1 MPPTHRDKR
10 SISLSRVRRVCWSCT
25 AMIIWSS
32 HFLSINITSLYVSLS
47 FPQPLSPTTHN
58 FRHTLPTSTTT
69 LSSLSSFT
77 PSPRPCFSLP
87 TSPFSFHCGL
97 LGSAAAVAMET
108 GFFPHVNDCATVG
121 RGSLSTTTTAASGPN
136 LRWHGQYHTH
146 THTVCQH
153 RHARWQKLTRG
164 YWEKCAHISACTQ
177 THTEPSG
184 PTPQHPPTTAHTLIH
199 IIQSHVPTRGTYSA
213 ILHAPLMNA
222 RAHAHTSSS
231 LNIQYQSFSPEFCI

>member
-10 SISLSRVRRVCWSCT
+10 SISLSRVRRVCWSCA

-58 FRHTLPTSTTT
+58 FRHTLPTSTT
-69 LSSLSSFT
+69 LSSLS
-77 PSPRPCFSLP
+77 PCSPRPCFSLP

-146 THTVCQH
+146 THTQCVSTGMHVGKNSQE
-153 RHARWQKLTRG
+153 AT
-164 YWEKCAHISACTQ
+164 EKNVHI
-177 THTEPSG
+177 
-184 PTPQHPPTTAHTLIH
+184 
-199 IIQSHVPTRGTYSA
+199 
-213 ILHAPLMNA
+213 
-222 RAHAHTSSS
+222 
-231 LNIQYQSFSPEFCI
+231 